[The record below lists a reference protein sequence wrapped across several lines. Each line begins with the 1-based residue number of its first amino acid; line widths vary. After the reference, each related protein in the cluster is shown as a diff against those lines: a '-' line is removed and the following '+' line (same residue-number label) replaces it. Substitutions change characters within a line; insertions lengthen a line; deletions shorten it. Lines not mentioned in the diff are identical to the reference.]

1 MGLSNE
7 ELVRKATIVADDL
20 ATGGKLNPAQSDRF
34 IDFVIDETVLK
45 DNARVVRFRNE
56 TLEIDKIGVGR
67 RVTVPKREAADPN
80 VRKGITTGKVILQPK
95 EIMTPFEVGD
105 NFRELN
111 IEGDNVEETVVRLMA
126 TQMANDVEDL
136 YINGNQLGPGVL
148 EGDIKEGG
156 STTQYIQD
164 SFLAL
169 ENGWSL
175 LADGANIVDAGGQNI
190 GLSIFSRAIRAMPTK
205 FRRNKTA
212 LRWFI
217 SPDLWQLYQEKL
229 STRATALGDS
239 AAAGGQEGHGPFG
252 IKAVPVPLWEFE
264 PLTVEHITLTGT
276 TAVALKNGPVTD
288 VVVTP
293 STLAQTPTTPYVEG
307 AGNDYVL
314 DAAAGTIARDAGGSI
329 GDGDTVKVTYR
340 SNPQIL
346 LTHQNNMVVG
356 IGRDIRIEKDRDIF
370 KGVNQYAITAKV
382 SVQYEELTAIVK
394 VRNVGLGV

>member
-45 DNARVVRFRNE
+45 DNARIVRFRNE

-80 VRKGITTGKVILQPK
+80 VRKGISTGKVTLTPK

-136 YINGNQLGPGVL
+136 YINGNKLAPAVI
-148 EGDIKEGG
+148 EGDIKNGG
-156 STTQYIQD
+156 STSLYIAD

-169 ENGWSL
+169 EDGWGL
-175 LADGANIVDAGGQNI
+175 LADSTNVLDAAGQNI
-190 GLSIFSRAIRAMPTK
+190 GLSIFSKAIRAMPTK
-205 FRRNKTA
+205 FRRNKNA
-212 LRWFI
+212 LRWFL

-239 AAAGGQEGHGPFG
+239 AAAGGQEGNGPFG

-264 PLTVEHITLTGT
+264 PLTVEHIVLPASGT
-276 TAVALKNGPVTD
+276 VALKNGPVTD
-288 VVVTP
+288 VVVHV
-293 STLAQTPTTPYVEG
+293 STLDQTPA
-307 AGNDYVL
+307 AGFTEDTDYSV
-314 DAAAGTIARDAGGSI
+314 DYSAGTITNLDVGI

-340 SNPQIL
+340 SSPQIL

-356 IGRDIRIEKDRDIF
+356 IGRDVRIERDRDIF

-382 SVQYEELTAIVK
+382 SVEYEELTAIVK